1 MIARP
6 TKQLGL
12 NNRLLRKSKKMNRR
26 HFNIVSLAAI
36 LAPLPRLSFAQQIA
50 PPIPGYQVAEI
61 EEGRLTSGY
70 GGMATSKTPVDD
82 ETLFQAASCS
92 KTVAA
97 LAILTL
103 VRDGRINLDQP
114 ANKYLE
120 RWQITGPNGP
130 TATVAALMSHT
141 AGTTVHGFAGYAPDE
156 EVPDLIDIL
165 AGRDPANSDSV
176 QARRRLFRQ
185 FRYSG
190 GGTTVLQALIED
202 VTGTDFATYAATEVL
217 RPVGAPRATFAIK
230 PSAPF
235 AHGSFSDGSPVPGG
249 FRRHPESA
257 AAGLWATASDLAR
270 VMHAIINSLRGQN
283 DALLPMALAERMVTP
298 VSADSGLGVFIYPG
312 PIIAH
317 DGRNFGFDSVMA
329 AELETGRVRSAMTN
343 RNGAIS
349 GYIEEITSP

>member
-1 MIARP
+1 
-6 TKQLGL
+6 
-12 NNRLLRKSKKMNRR
+12 MNRR
-26 HFNIVSLAAI
+26 HFHKVTLAAL
-36 LAPLPRLSFAQQIA
+36 LAHLPRLSLAQQTKSA
-50 PPIPGYQVAEI
+50 LPGYQIAEI
-61 EEGRLTSGY
+61 NDGNLTSGY
-70 GGMATSKTPVDD
+70 GGMATPQTPVDD
-82 ETLFQAASCS
+82 DTLFQAASCS

-103 VRDGRINLDQP
+103 VRDGRIDLDQP
-114 ANKYLE
+114 ANKYLQ
-120 RWQITGPNGP
+120 RWKIPGPRGA

-141 AGTTVHGFAGYAPDE
+141 AGTTVDGFAGYASDE
-156 EVPDLIDIL
+156 EIPDLIDIL
-165 AGRDPANSDSV
+165 SGSHPANSDAIE
-176 QARRRLFRQ
+176 ARRRLFRQ
-185 FRYSG
+185 YRYSG

-202 VTGTDFATYAATEVL
+202 VTGTDFATYAAIEVL
-217 RPVGAPRATFAIK
+217 GPVGAPRATFAIR
-230 PSAPF
+230 PNIPF

-270 VMHAIINSLRGQN
+270 ILHAVVNSLRGQN
-283 DALLPMALAERMVTP
+283 GALLPVALAERMVTP

-343 RNGAIS
+343 RNGAIG
-349 GYIEEITSP
+349 GYIDEITSP